1 MIDIPLTASL
11 ALPFSDKYTTGPCC
25 FGSSWANACHT
36 LIDSSKHSSH
46 QLVVLIT
53 GGDLML
59 LIFRKINKLNNLSQL
74 IYITVDLFGGNTL
87 ENNKTKQLNKRRSR
101 VTPFDIFLYCHQILW
116 WWTSLP
122 TSLLPIV
129 KASHL
134 KLITILLSC
143 YKALTSST
151 FYYDFYTR
159 YCNDIKY

>member
-25 FGSSWANACHT
+25 FESSWVNACHN

-59 LIFRKINKLNNLSQL
+59 LIFWKINKLNNLSQL
-74 IYITVDLFGGNTL
+74 IYITVDQFGGNTL
-87 ENNKTKQLNKRRSR
+87 ENNKTKQLSKRRSR
-101 VTPFDIFLYCHQILW
+101 VTPFDIFLFW

-122 TSLLPIV
+122 TSLLPTV

-134 KLITILLSC
+134 KLVTILLSC
-143 YKALTSST
+143 YKALTSPT